1 MIPPILGVIG
11 TSDGSERELESAT
24 EVGRLAAKKGW
35 IVVCGGL
42 CGVMEAASRGA
53 YEEDGIVVGVLP
65 GSSIDDA
72 NKYVTIPIATN
83 MGHARNIIIAHTAD
97 ALIAVGGGL
106 GTLSEISIARKLGK
120 PVFSIGSWEIADTT
134 PAPNA
139 RKAIEACQ
147 KYLDKILKKQ

>member
-11 TSDGSERELESAT
+11 TSDGSERELDSAM
-24 EVGRLAAKKGW
+24 EVGRLAAKRGW

-42 CGVMEAASRGA
+42 GGVMEAASRGA
-53 YEEDGIVVGVLP
+53 YEANGIVVGILP
-65 GSSIDDA
+65 DGSIDDA

-120 PVFSIGSWEIADTT
+120 PVFSIGSWEIADVIVV
-134 PAPNA
+134 ANA
-139 RKAIEACQ
+139 KKAIEACQ
-147 KYLDKILKKQ
+147 NHLDKILKKM